1 MANPPGVVV
10 ISSSVGVVGS
20 FDWDRQALQ
29 TKERVHR
36 DLWDIGIGC
45 YRNVMNF
52 EKCSHYWSRKVTL
65 VRARRGAE
73 TVCLDRRRQWAMC
86 TDIVS

>member
-10 ISSSVGVVGS
+10 ISSVGVVGS
-20 FDWDRQALQ
+20 FDWDRPALQ

-36 DLWDIGIGC
+36 DLWDMGIVTGTS
-45 YRNVMNF
+45 RNF

-65 VRARRGAE
+65 AKGRRGAE
-73 TVCLDRRRQWAMC
+73 TIWLDRRRQLARC